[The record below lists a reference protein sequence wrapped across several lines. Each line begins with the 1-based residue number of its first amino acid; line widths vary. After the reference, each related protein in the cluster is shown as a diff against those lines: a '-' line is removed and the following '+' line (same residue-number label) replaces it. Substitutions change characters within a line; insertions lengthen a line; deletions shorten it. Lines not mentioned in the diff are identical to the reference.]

1 MTRANITKS
10 LLVVFLLGGLFLG
23 INQAAA
29 VGLKDAFNI
38 DSGSGDLKKFA
49 SSASYGTEQ
58 IQSPE
63 YYLGIAL
70 KSLFS
75 VLGVICITLLMYSGF
90 VWMTARGNEA
100 KVQKAKENLIDVTIG
115 LILVISGYALTT
127 FLLNIFT

>member
-1 MTRANITKS
+1 MIRANITKS
-10 LLVVFLLGGLFLG
+10 LLIISLLGSLFLG
-23 INQAAA
+23 IGQASA

-38 DSGSGDLKKFA
+38 DSDSSDLKKFA

-58 IQSPE
+58 IQTPE

-75 VLGVICITLLMYSGF
+75 VLGIICIALIMYSGF
-90 VWMTARGNEA
+90 VWMTAQGNEA
-100 KVQKAKENLIDVTIG
+100 KVQKAKENLIEVTIG
-115 LILVISGYALTT
+115 LILIISGYALTT